1 MTGTDA
7 QVAAIVVSHDSGQCL
22 LDCID
27 DLLGQDEPVDIV
39 VVDNASSDGAPQKL
53 PSDPRLKVLYNAGN
67 PGFSVACNQGA
78 GNASAPF
85 LMFVNPDCRLPA
97 DTVRR
102 LRQTLQSEPKVGLL
116 GAQLLNADGSE
127 QAASRRA
134 TPKPMQAIRAMLWVN
149 GGTASGKDTSTPGAS
164 VERVDAISGA
174 LMFTP
179 RELFERLQGFDTG
192 YVLHCEDLDLCR
204 RMSAAGYD
212 VALAPSV
219 RVTHLKGTSSRRR
232 PVWVEWQKHR
242 GMLRYFRKF
251 DAASSPWWLRL
262 VVPLGIAAHFPLA
275 AFKAW
280 LRA

>member
-1 MTGTDA
+1 MTRTDA

-27 DLLGQDEPVDIV
+27 DLLRQDEPVEIV
-39 VVDNASSDGAPQKL
+39 VVDNASRDGAPQKL
-53 PSDPRLKVLYNAGN
+53 PSDPRVKVLYNAGN

-78 GNASAPF
+78 ESTSAPF
-85 LMFVNPDCRLPA
+85 LLFVNPDCRLPGT
-97 DTVRR
+97 TVRA

-134 TPKPMQAIRAMLWVN
+134 TPRPMQAIRTMLWVSGATA
-149 GGTASGKDTSTPGAS
+149 GGAETSGIDAS

-179 RELFERLQGFDTG
+179 RELFEHLHGFDAG

-212 VALAPSV
+212 VALAPAV

-232 PVWVEWQKHR
+232 PIWVEWQKHR

-251 DAASSPWWLRL
+251 DAANSPWWLRL
-262 VVPLGIAAHFPLA
+262 AVPLGIAAHFPLA
-275 AFKAW
+275 A
-280 LRA
+280 LRAWWRA